1 MQYFKSNANRKSTLL
16 YLICVGN
23 GRFPIQKLVALL
35 LLSFRVSRSIYSNYD
50 SVYRTRKHP
59 VSSCPNKSKKG
70 TMTDQCDCTA
80 RRCTWHVFDYDMVL
94 PEYIVD
100 YEYLT
105 LVCGLFV
112 SFLENAPSI
121 ELWKR

>member
-1 MQYFKSNANRKSTLL
+1 MQYFKPNANRKATRI
-16 YLICVGN
+16 YLICAGN
-23 GRFPIQKLVALL
+23 YRFPVQKLVVLL
-35 LLSFRVSRSIYSNYD
+35 FLSFRVSRSIYSNYD

-59 VSSCPNKSKKG
+59 ISSCPNKSKKG

-105 LVCGLFV
+105 LVCCLFV
-112 SFLENAPSI
+112 PS
-121 ELWKR
+121 